1 MFDPDTRFKCVWR
14 PRIASRPPSRYVS
27 ALYFLESIHTD
38 VQQQISIRYFGAY
51 NSLLLRDYSRWRFSA
66 MIFVEVVLTVIVE
79 PAARYP
85 LATPRHPEVRRL
97 ETFVELD

>member
-1 MFDPDTRFKCVWR
+1 
-14 PRIASRPPSRYVS
+14 
-27 ALYFLESIHTD
+27 
-38 VQQQISIRYFGAY
+38 
-51 NSLLLRDYSRWRFSA
+51 

-85 LATPRHPEVRRL
+85 LATPRYPEVPRL